1 MRTRLVLPILAFSLA
16 GGLMFQPDWL
26 ARTVSKR
33 VTYSVDTAEP
43 AVALT
48 IDDGPDPQ
56 TTPALLDILRAHQS
70 RATFFLITDRISGNE
85 ALLQRMIAEGH
96 ELGNHMTREQPSIL
110 LGKDGFAREL
120 LVADSTL
127 SPFGEVRWL
136 RPGSGWFSSGML
148 ETAESQGYR
157 LALASIY
164 PFDATIPSTWF
175 ASEFILWRAKPGAI
189 ILLHDYGDRGERT
202 AETLERVLPELAS
215 RGYRVVT
222 LSELV
227 GLEG

>member
-1 MRTRLVLPILAFSLA
+1 MRRWALPTVLALMLASV
-16 GGLMFQPDWL
+16 LMFQPDWL

-43 AVALT
+43 ALALT

-56 TTPALLDILRAHQS
+56 TTPILLDILAKHGS
-70 RATFFLITDRISGNE
+70 RATFFLITDRIRGNE
-85 ALLQRMIAEGH
+85 PLLDRMVAEGH

-110 LGKDGFAREL
+110 LGRVGFEREL
-120 LVADSTL
+120 LAADSTL
-127 SPFGEVRWL
+127 SLFGEIRWL
-136 RPGSGWFSSGML
+136 RPGSGWFSSRML

-164 PFDATIPSTWF
+164 PFDATIPSAWF
-175 ASEFILWRAKPGAI
+175 ASVFILWRAKPGGI
-189 ILLHDYGDRGERT
+189 ILLHDHRNRGERT
-202 AETLERVLPELAS
+202 AETLERVLPELIR
-215 RGYRVVT
+215 RGYRLVT

-227 GLEG
+227 ELEG

>member
-1 MRTRLVLPILAFSLA
+1 MRKLIAPLSLSLLAA
-16 GGLMFQPDWL
+16 ACLMFQPDWL

-43 AVALT
+43 ALALT

-70 RATFFLITDRISGNE
+70 RATFFLITERISGNE
-85 ALLQRMIAEGH
+85 LLVDRIVAEGH

-120 LVADSTL
+120 LAADSTL
-127 SPFGEVRWL
+127 SPYGEVRWL
-136 RPGSGWFSSGML
+136 RPGSGWFSIGML

-164 PFDATIPSTWF
+164 PFDATIPSTRF
-175 ASEFILWRAKPGAI
+175 ATEFILWRARPGAI

-202 AETLERVLPELAS
+202 AETLARVLPELAR